1 MPPDRLLS
9 AVLLLAAGTVLL
21 RLTGPLLHART
32 AITPQLQAVLTTG
45 VAVLFTAVV
54 ATSTLLEGQQLA
66 GPARPAGVAVAGLL
80 AWKRAPFAL
89 VVLAAAATTAGLRLA
104 EVP

>member
-1 MPPDRLLS
+1 MPHDRLLS
-9 AVLLLAAGTVLL
+9 AVLLLAVGTLLL
-21 RLTGPLLHART
+21 RLTGPLLRART
-32 AITPQLQAVLTTG
+32 ALTPHLQTVLTTG

-54 ATSTLLEGQQLA
+54 ATSTLLEGQHLA

-104 EVP
+104 DVP